1 MVYDKIQRIKKDIFS
16 CRDIATALGVEISSA
31 RVAAARLVKRGLIVR
46 AKRDVYIITDKWHY
60 MAKEAKFAI
69 ANLIQVPSYIS
80 LMTALDYYGIT
91 TQVQR
96 DFIES
101 VAVRRTKESEV
112 KGTVFMFTKID
123 KKLYFGFVKK
133 EGFFIASP
141 EKAFMDALY
150 LSSLKRYSFD
160 MTSIDLDK
168 FDKKAVK
175 RISAKFPKRTNDI
188 LRKLYG

>member
-16 CRDIATALGVEISSA
+16 CRDIATALDVEMSSA

-46 AKRDVYIITDKWHY
+46 AKRDVYIITDKWRY

-101 VAVRRTKESEV
+101 VAVRRTKEREV

-175 RISAKFPKRTNDI
+175 KICAKFPKRTNDI